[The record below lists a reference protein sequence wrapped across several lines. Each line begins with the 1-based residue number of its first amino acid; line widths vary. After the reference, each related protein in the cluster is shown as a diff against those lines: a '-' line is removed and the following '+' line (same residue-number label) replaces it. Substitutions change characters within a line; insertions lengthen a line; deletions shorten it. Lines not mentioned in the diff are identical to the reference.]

1 MIYRFILSDLA
12 GISAC
17 LLLCT
22 AYVTRRI
29 VDLTLFFD
37 TRTSAGVGRCGSLFQ
52 SRWFW
57 AAPLVLLA
65 LGAGLVVYSFVERV
79 TTGVTYEHWS
89 RFIAMSFLFAVGL
102 ILSVTRVIDYFLNL
116 VTGRLAYLRTLP
128 APAAEPEVSTP
139 VP

>member
-1 MIYRFILSDLA
+1 M
-12 GISAC
+12 
-17 LLLCT
+17 
-22 AYVTRRI
+22 
-29 VDLTLFFD
+29 
-37 TRTSAGVGRCGSLFQ
+37 
-52 SRWFW
+52 
-57 AAPLVLLA
+57 LLA

-116 VTGRLAYLRTLP
+116 VTGRLTYLRTLP